1 MSRILLVGATGF
13 VGRHVRARAAAA
25 GFDVVAAGR
34 SPGLG
39 GLPLDL
45 TAGPGDVAAAV
56 RRVAPD
62 VVVNCAGV
70 THGSPAELVRGN
82 VVAVANLLAGVAA
95 APGPVRLVH
104 LGSAAEYGHVE
115 QGTPVS
121 ELAPPRP
128 LGPYGVTKLA
138 GTELV
143 RAAGLDA
150 VVLRVFN
157 PVGPG
162 APGTTLAGRLAAEL
176 RRAAGAGEDGRVG
189 PLDASRDLVDVRD
202 VADAV
207 VAAVRA
213 PGALPAVLNVGSG
226 RATPLRDMAA
236 LLLRVTG
243 ARSRVLES
251 AAGSDR
257 SAGVAWQRADIGAA
271 GRALGWTPATDLTTS
286 LRDLWTDHLL
296 KERSDAGGVG
306 GRPPTGNTD
315 ERSDPGGV
323 GGRPP
328 AGSTDERSD
337 AGGVGGRPPAGSTA

>member
-25 GFDVVAAGR
+25 GLDVVAAGR

-56 RRVAPD
+56 RRAAPD
-62 VVVNCAGV
+62 AVVNCAGA
-70 THGSPAELVRGN
+70 THGSPADLVRSN
-82 VVAVANLLAGVAA
+82 VVAVANLIAGVAA
-95 APGPVRLVH
+95 APAGVRLVH

-143 RAAGLDA
+143 RAATGLDA

-162 APGTTLAGRLAAEL
+162 APGTTLAGRLATEL
-176 RRAAGAGEDGRVG
+176 RRAAGTGEDVRVG

-207 VAAVRA
+207 VAAVLA
-213 PGALPAVLNVGSG
+213 PAGLPTVLNVGSG
-226 RATPLRDMAA
+226 RATPLRDLAA
-236 LLLRVTG
+236 QLLRVAG
-243 ARSRVLES
+243 ARSRVLEA

-257 SAGVAWQRADIGAA
+257 SAGVAWQRADIRAA
-271 GRALGWTPATDLTTS
+271 GRALGWTPVTDLTTS
-286 LRDLWTDHLL
+286 LRDLWA
-296 KERSDAGGVG
+296 EQR
-306 GRPPTGNTD
+306 
-315 ERSDPGGV
+315 
-323 GGRPP
+323 
-328 AGSTDERSD
+328 
-337 AGGVGGRPPAGSTA
+337 

>member
-45 TAGPGDVAAAV
+45 TAGPGAVAAAV

-70 THGSPAELVRGN
+70 THGSSTELVRGN

-104 LGSAAEYGHVE
+104 LGSAAEYGHVV

-176 RRAAGAGEDGRVG
+176 RRTAGTGEDVRVG

-213 PGALPAVLNVGSG
+213 RGGLPAVLNVGSG
-226 RATPLRDMAA
+226 RATPLRDLAT

-257 SAGVAWQRADIGAA
+257 SAGVAWQRADIRAA
-271 GRALGWTPATDLTTS
+271 GRALGWTPVTDLTTS
-286 LRDLWTDHLL
+286 LRDLWAEHL

-306 GRPPTGNTD
+306 GRPPTGGRE

-328 AGSTDERSD
+328 T
-337 AGGVGGRPPAGSTA
+337 GSTA